1 MPFLNAHKK
10 LALTMIP
17 FTVNQ
22 FFSVFERYNVAVC
35 PAQLFL
41 YAMGIFAICLA
52 LQRTADLSKSISF
65 ILALFWIWMGLVYHL
80 WFFSVINRAAL
91 IFAAF
96 FVLQGILFFI
106 AGVLKHQLRFRFR
119 ANLYGIIGSVFLI
132 YALIAYPAFGYW
144 LGHRYPAAPT
154 FGLPCPTTI
163 FTFGMLLWTD
173 RRVPLYLLLVPLA
186 WSFIGFWAA
195 IFLGITED
203 YGLLAAGLLGSFL
216 IIVRETRG
224 SYVTKPP
231 GSAGS
236 FSLNLGGHFKNSDFG
251 ISL

>member
-1 MPFLNAHKK
+1 
-10 LALTMIP
+10 MIP

-22 FFSVFERYNVAVC
+22 FLNVFERYNVAVW

-52 LQRTADLSKSISF
+52 LQRKADLSRSISF

-80 WFFSVINRAAL
+80 WYFSTINRAAV

-106 AGVLKHQLRFRFR
+106 AGVSKHQLRFRFTL
-119 ANLYGIIGSVFLI
+119 NLYGIVGSVFLV
-132 YALIAYPAFGYW
+132 YALIVYPALGYW
-144 LGHRYPAAPT
+144 FGHRYPAAPT

-163 FTFGMLLWTD
+163 FTFGVLLWTD
-173 RRVPLYLLLVPLA
+173 RPVPLCLLPIPLA

-195 IFLGITED
+195 ISLGITED
-203 YGLLAAGLLGSFL
+203 FALLPAGLIGALL
-216 IIVRETRG
+216 II
-224 SYVTKPP
+224 
-231 GSAGS
+231 
-236 FSLNLGGHFKNSDFG
+236 L
-251 ISL
+251 